1 MKYIVITGGVISG
14 LGKGISASSIGAILQ
29 NAGHVITMIKIDPYI
44 NVDAGTM
51 SPYEHGEVYVL
62 NDGSET
68 DLDLGNY
75 ERFLNIN
82 LTEKHNIT
90 TGKVY
95 QSVINDERKGN
106 YLGQTV
112 QVIPHITDKIQ
123 QFIHEAAHT
132 QIQNVNPDV
141 CIIEVG
147 GTVGDIESLCFI
159 EALRQM
165 RYSNENDDMCFIHVS
180 LVNKIGLGEEFKT
193 KPTQN
198 SVKDLRQLGITPD
211 LMIIRS
217 ENFIDESS
225 KKKLSLFCQV
235 PQTHIIVNPNVNSI
249 YEVPIVFNKQNIGK
263 YISDK
268 LSLSFEIPKLPLFNS
283 YLQLNNKNLPL
294 ITIGIIGK
302 YTKLTD
308 SYLSIKNAIEHA
320 AISKK
325 CKINILWI
333 SSENVDLNIINT
345 CDGVIIPGGSGNRGV
360 EGMITVANYCRINNI
375 PLLGICLGMHIIC
388 IEIARSIYGNNC
400 NSAEF
405 EPNADNLIV
414 KIIDNNEK
422 LGGSMKLGLHETFI
436 KTRNISQK
444 SLAFKIYDKISIKER
459 HRHRYEI
466 NPKYIKSLSTKLFFS
481 GNNNNS
487 MDIVEDTDHKFY
499 FGCQYHPEFLS
510 TLLKPSPVFLALAS
524 ACLVSDESFH

>member
-29 NAGHVITMIKIDPYI
+29 NAGHIVTMIKIDPYI

-95 QSVINDERKGN
+95 QSVINDERNGN

-123 QFIHEAAHT
+123 QFIHEAAHI
-132 QIQNVNPDV
+132 QIQDGQPDV

-147 GTVGDIESLCFI
+147 GTVGDIEGLCFI

-165 RYSNENDDMCFIHVS
+165 RYTKKCDDMCFIHVS

-235 PQTHIIVNPNVNSI
+235 PESHIIINPNVDSI

-268 LSLSFEIPKLPLFNS
+268 LTLNFTTPELQLFNKF
-283 YLQLNNKNLPL
+283 YTQLKHTTLSI

-320 AISKK
+320 AIHKQ
-325 CKINILWI
+325 CKINIKWI
-333 SSENVDLNIINT
+333 SSEDVDLKLINT
-345 CDGVIIPGGSGNRGV
+345 CNGIIIPGGFGTRGV
-360 EGMITVANYCRINNI
+360 DGMITVTKYCRLNNI
-375 PLLGICLGMHIIC
+375 PLLGICLGMHVMC
-388 IEIARSIYGNNC
+388 IEAARHIYG
-400 NSAEF
+400 
-405 EPNADNLIV
+405 
-414 KIIDNNEK
+414 
-422 LGGSMKLGLHETFI
+422 
-436 KTRNISQK
+436 
-444 SLAFKIYDKISIKER
+444 DKYK
-459 HRHRYEI
+459 
-466 NPKYIKSLSTKLFFS
+466 N
-481 GNNNNS
+481 
-487 MDIVEDTDHKFY
+487 
-499 FGCQYHPEFLS
+499 
-510 TLLKPSPVFLALAS
+510 
-524 ACLVSDESFH
+524 